1 MNVDTH
7 LRAVAA
13 NIKDRRTAMRLS
25 QVDMAKELNVTQN
38 AYSKMEMS
46 KTKLTIERLYKIA
59 EVLDIAPARCCR
71 QTWCLFI
78 RPVKQSEAIC

>member
-59 EVLDIAPARCCR
+59 EVLDIAPGTLLSTNMVSIHPPSKA
-71 QTWCLFI
+71 
-78 RPVKQSEAIC
+78 E